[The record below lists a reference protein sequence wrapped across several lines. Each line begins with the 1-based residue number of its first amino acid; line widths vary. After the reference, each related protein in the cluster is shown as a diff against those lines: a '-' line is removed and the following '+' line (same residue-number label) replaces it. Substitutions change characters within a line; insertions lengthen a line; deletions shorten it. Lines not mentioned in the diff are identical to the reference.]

1 MLCCVIYGRER
12 DSHLPWRA
20 KLPYRGAYLYGR
32 VGGGV
37 LKHGGSAGPPFCVY
51 VHGELEDMIVL
62 T

>member
-20 KLPYRGAYLYGR
+20 KLPVPRRVSIRPR

-37 LKHGGSAGPPFCVY
+37 LKHGGSAGPPFCVC
-51 VHGELEDMIVL
+51 VHGELENMIV
-62 T
+62 